1 VTTQTETTTLH
12 DSGFRLPAGVAAA
25 IERANQLM
33 ANPGQAAPEGDTK
46 PADAA
51 PPAPPA
57 EPTPE
62 ATPPVTP
69 EVTPPASDPA
79 KPVNWEHQYKSIK
92 GRFDKSQEEVRQLTA
107 DIAELRRALAHAQ
120 ATRPA
125 DPAPAA
131 PLTAQF
137 STEDLTDEER
147 NDYGEDLL
155 KVVDKVA
162 GRKIAQVVGAFEQ
175 KFGSLEQKVQG
186 VAQVTQLSA
195 KERFAQTLSDR
206 VPNWRE
212 LNRDEGFL
220 DWCEEI
226 DQFSGQKRL
235 DLLRNAYQSED
246 APRCAA
252 IFQGY
257 LKVANPSAAP
267 RSETTAAPKP
277 SGKVPLESLAAPGR
291 ARSTAPDAGPGD
303 KPIIA
308 RSEIEKF
315 FSDVRRGVYR
325 GRDAEKAA
333 REAEI
338 FVATQEGRV
347 R

>member
-1 VTTQTETTTLH
+1 MTTHTTTNDTTTLK
-12 DSGFRLPAGVAAA
+12 DGGFRLPAGVAAS
-25 IERANQLM
+25 IQRANDLM
-33 ANPGQAAPEGDTK
+33 ANQGQPTPVPTDDDPALEAPVPE
-46 PADAA
+46 
-51 PPAPPA
+51 PAP
-57 EPTPE
+57 
-62 ATPPVTP
+62 VTV
-69 EVTPPASDPA
+69 EVTPPADPA
-79 KPVNWEHQYKSIK
+79 KPVNWEERYKAMK
-92 GRFDKSQEEVRQLTA
+92 GRFDKAQEDLRTATA
-107 DIAELRRALAHAQ
+107 DIAELRRSLAHAQ
-120 ATRPA
+120 AAR
-125 DPAPAA
+125 PAA
-131 PLTAQF
+131 PATATISPQF
-137 STEDLTDEER
+137 TAEDLTEEER

-175 KFGSLEQKVQG
+175 KFGEIEQKVQG
-186 VAQVTQLSA
+186 VTQVTQLSA
-195 KERFAQTLSDR
+195 KERFTQSLTDR

-252 IFQGY
+252 IFAGF
-257 LKVANPSAAP
+257 LKEANPSAAP

-277 SGKVPLESLAAPGR
+277 TGKVPLESLAAPGR
-291 ARSTAPDAGPGD
+291 ARSTAPTAGPGD

-308 RSEIEKF
+308 RSDIQKF
-315 FSDVRRGVYR
+315 YSDVQKGLYR

-333 REAEI
+333 REEEI
-338 FVATQEGRV
+338 FQATQDGRV